1 MKYKTIVIV
10 GNLKKN
16 FSRLIDKVFEIQDD
30 LPKNIL
36 IQHGHTEIKLNNHK
50 DIQFYKFLDNQV
62 LINLMREAD
71 VIISHCGAGVLLES
85 LILKKKLYVLPREKK
100 YHEHIDNHQVE
111 LFEYFNKKKYLC
123 HINEFSLFSDAKNIN
138 EINLINKKLNNFL
151 ENIINEI

>member
-62 LINLMREAD
+62 LNNLMREAD
-71 VIISHCGAGVLLES
+71 VIISHC
-85 LILKKKLYVLPREKK
+85 
-100 YHEHIDNHQVE
+100 
-111 LFEYFNKKKYLC
+111 
-123 HINEFSLFSDAKNIN
+123 
-138 EINLINKKLNNFL
+138 
-151 ENIINEI
+151 